1 MARFYFFISDGIQAE
16 IALDVENAQAALN
29 DGLNAL
35 AQYAFR
41 NFPPP
46 ENISITI
53 SDHAR
58 AHVATLQLSFKI
70 DYGKGIAVLQ

>member
-1 MARFYFFISDGIQAE
+1 MATFYFFISDGVQAE
-16 IALDVENAQAALN
+16 IALDVENAHVAMN

-41 NFPPP
+41 KFPPP
-46 ENISITI
+46 EQISIMI
-53 SDHAR
+53 SDEKR

-70 DYGKGIAVLQ
+70 DYGKGVTM